1 MRRLP
6 QFLRPAPV
14 ATERPAAVSG
24 AGRYVRSFL
33 FERLVIGTLGV
44 VLPVALVF
52 LDWGLFE
59 GNPVPRD
66 SLSAYYYSGMREW
79 FVLTIGTTGFFLI
92 AYKITEKN
100 LDNTLSIFGG
110 ACGLLIPI
118 FSTGRTAAEK
128 IDGLP
133 LTPLQNLVGE
143 KAVQVVHF
151 AASTGFILALG
162 GISILFGRREAARP
176 PHGNRRSPGFWRIFH
191 FACAGAIG
199 AAGIWI
205 LVTLKIVEGP
215 YWSLLAGETACAVA
229 FGASWF
235 AKGYE
240 IQYLLGR
247 GSPGDI
253 PARSHSHAG

>member
-1 MRRLP
+1 M
-6 QFLRPAPV
+6 
-14 ATERPAAVSG
+14 
-24 AGRYVRSFL
+24 RSFL
-33 FERLVIGTLGV
+33 FERLVIGGLGIA
-44 VLPVALVF
+44 LPLVLVF

-92 AYKITEKN
+92 AYKITESN
-100 LDNTLSIFGG
+100 LDNALSILGG
-110 ACGLLIPI
+110 ACALLIPI

-128 IDGLP
+128 LNGYP
-133 LTPLQNLVGE
+133 LTPLQNLFGE

-151 AASTGFILALG
+151 AASVGFIVALG
-162 GISILFGRREAARP
+162 GISILFGRREGSRP
-176 PHGNRRSPGFWRIFH
+176 DHGNRRTPRFWRIFH

-199 AAGIWI
+199 VAGIWI
-205 LVTLKIVEGP
+205 LVTLKIVDGP

-235 AKGYE
+235 AKGFE

-247 GSPGDI
+247 GPGSAAPSSPTAVRSA
-253 PARSHSHAG
+253 PATDPTQPAAPPPSAPSPEG

>member
-1 MRRLP
+1 MRRAP

-14 ATERPAAVSG
+14 ATERPAPDSG

-33 FERLVIGTLGV
+33 FERLVIGSLGV
-44 VLPVALVF
+44 LLPIAVVF
-52 LDWGLFE
+52 VDWGVFS
-59 GNPVPRD
+59 GNPVPRG

-92 AYKITEKN
+92 AYKVSESD
-100 LDNTLSIFGG
+100 LDNTLSIVGG
-110 ACGLLIPI
+110 VCALLIPI
-118 FSTGRTAAEK
+118 FPTGRTGAEK
-128 IDGLP
+128 LHGLA
-133 LTPLQNLVGE
+133 LTPLQDLLGE
-143 KAVQVVHF
+143 KTVQVVHF
-151 AASTGFILALG
+151 AASAGFILSLA

-176 PHGNRRSPGFWRIFH
+176 PHGNRRSPGFWRTFH
-191 FACAGAIG
+191 FTCAGAIG

-205 LVTLKIVEGP
+205 LVTSKLVDGP
-215 YWSLLAGETACAVA
+215 YWSLLAGETVCALA

-247 GSPGDI
+247 GSPGEV
-253 PARSHSHAG
+253 PSEEL

>member
-1 MRRLP
+1 MRQVP
-6 QFLRPAPV
+6 QVLRPAPV
-14 ATERPAAVSG
+14 AIERPAPDSG

-33 FERLVIGTLGV
+33 FERLVIGSLGV

-52 LDWGLFE
+52 LDWSLFE
-59 GNPVPRD
+59 GHPFPRD

-92 AYKITEKN
+92 AYKITEKD

-110 ACGLLIPI
+110 SCALLIP
-118 FSTGRTAAEK
+118 FFPTGRTTAEK
-128 IDGLP
+128 IDGLA
-133 LTPLQNLVGE
+133 LTPLQNLLGE
-143 KAVQVVHF
+143 KPVQTVHF
-151 AASTGFILALG
+151 AASAGFILALG
-162 GISILFGRREAARP
+162 GISVLFGRREAARP

-205 LVTLKIVEGP
+205 LVTSKFVDGP
-215 YWSLLAGETACAVA
+215 YWSLLVGETACAVA

-235 AKGYE
+235 AKGFE
-240 IQYLLGR
+240 IEYLLGR
-247 GSPGDI
+247 GSPSKVPG
-253 PARSHSHAG
+253 SGKKG